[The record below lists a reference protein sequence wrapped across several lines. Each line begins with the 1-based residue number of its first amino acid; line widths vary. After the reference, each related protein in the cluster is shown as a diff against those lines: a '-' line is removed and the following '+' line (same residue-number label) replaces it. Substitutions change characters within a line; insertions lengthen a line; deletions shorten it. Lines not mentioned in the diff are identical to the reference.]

1 MKKSILFILFA
12 VHTTLIYAQQL
23 SIIPEPVSVQ
33 QLSGTFVL
41 KNNFSIGLSSPDKDS
56 KRVGDYLA
64 KKIALAT
71 GYTFTTGKIEKSTS
85 IRLRLFNSKKRN
97 AELGTEGYLL
107 NVTPDSVSIVANEP
121 AGLFY
126 GAQTFLQLL
135 PKEIE
140 SKSVVNNISWS
151 SPCVQVKDFPRF
163 AWRGMMLDVSRHF
176 FTKEQVKQF
185 IGEMV
190 RYKYNRLHWHLTDD
204 EGWRV
209 EIKSLPKLTQVGAW
223 RAERVGPWHEM
234 SAPTADEPRTTGGFY
249 TQDDIREVV
258 QYAKDNFVEVL
269 PEIDMPGHSLAF
281 IASYPDISG
290 TPGKYEVNSGE
301 RIIDWSLPGHPAL
314 IDNTISPA
322 NEKTYEYIDKV
333 FTEVAQLFP
342 LEYIHMG
349 GDECSKNFWEKSE
362 AIAQLMKKENLKDMN
377 EVQSYFVKRVEKI
390 IQSKGKKM
398 VGWDEIL
405 EGGLTANATVMSWRG
420 TKGGIEAAKLG
431 HSVIMTPNTYAY
443 IDLYQGEP
451 IVEPPTYSML
461 RLNQSYKFEP
471 VPEGVEPKLILGGQA
486 NLWSERLINWRSVQY
501 MTYPRSF
508 AIIESLWSPKENK
521 NWNSFVKKVEKHFER
536 FDAAEMKYSTAI
548 YDCIFKPTKDTEGKL
563 QIELGTEIEGLDI
576 YFTFDETNPD
586 NFYPKYNSP
595 LSVPKDAVMLK
606 VVTYRGNKQIGK
618 QINMPIAVLKKRA
631 KIQ

>member
-1 MKKSILFILFA
+1 MAIN
-12 VHTTLIYAQQL
+12 AQQL
-23 SIIPEPVSVQ
+23 SIIPEPVAVQ
-33 QLSGTFVL
+33 PLSGSFVL
-41 KNNFSIGLSSPDKDS
+41 KNHFSIGHSPSDKDA

-64 KKIALAT
+64 KTISTAT
-71 GYTFTTGKIEKSTS
+71 GFTAEVGKTEKSTS
-85 IRLRLFNSKKRN
+85 IRLRLLNSKNKN
-97 AELGTEGYLL
+97 NEIGTEGYLL
-107 NVTPDSVSIVANEP
+107 HVYPDSVAVLANNP

-126 GAQTFLQLL
+126 GVQTFLQLL

-140 SKSVVNNISWS
+140 SKAAANNIPWS
-151 SPCVQVKDFPRF
+151 APCVQIKDYPRF
-163 AWRGMMLDVSRHF
+163 AWRGMMLDVARHF

-185 IGEMV
+185 IDEMV

-204 EGWRV
+204 EGWRI
-209 EIKSLPKLTQVGAW
+209 EIKSLPNLTKVGAW
-223 RAERVGPWHEM
+223 RAERVGPWGEM
-234 SAPTADEPRTTGGFY
+234 SPPTADEPRNYGGFY
-249 TQDDIREVV
+249 TQEDIREVI

-269 PEIDMPGHSLAF
+269 PEIEMPGHSLAF

-290 TPGKYEVNSGE
+290 TPAKYGVNSGE
-301 RIIDWSLPGHPAL
+301 KIIDWSLSGHPAL

-322 NEKTYEYIDKV
+322 NEKAYEYIDKV

-362 AIAQLMKKENLKDMN
+362 AIAQLMKKEKLKDMN

-398 VGWDEIL
+398 IGWDEIL
-405 EGGLTANATVMSWRG
+405 EGGLAPSATVMSWRG
-420 TKGGIEAAKLG
+420 IEGGIEATKMG
-431 HSVIMTPNTYAY
+431 HSVIMTPNTNVY

-461 RLNQSYKFEP
+461 RLNQAYKFEP
-471 VPEGVEPKLILGGQA
+471 VPEGVDAKFILGGQA
-486 NLWSERLINWRSVQY
+486 NLWSERISSMRSAQY

-508 AIIESLWSPKENK
+508 AISESLWSPKESK
-521 NWNSFVKKVEKHFER
+521 NWNSFVKKVENHFER
-536 FDAAEMKYSTAI
+536 FDAGEMKYSTAM
-548 YDCIFKPTKDTEGKL
+548 YDCIFKPTKNNDGKL
-563 QIELGTEIEGLDI
+563 QIELATEIDGLDI

-595 LSVPKDAVMLK
+595 LSVPKDAVTLK